1 MFRVSPAAGP
11 ERKDRMNDR
20 AFFAPARDMTAAEI
34 ALLTG
39 AELATPDK
47 AENRISTLA
56 AANVGGD
63 EALIFVVGRRNVA
76 MLDGVQAS
84 VLICDAEVAVHA
96 ADRMAVLVS
105 DNPQRDFAMV
115 ARLLFPQASRP
126 VPLTG
131 ESGISPAA
139 HLHPDARLEDGVI
152 IEAGAVI
159 GPGVEIGSGT
169 IIAPHAVLGPNC
181 RIGREGYVGP
191 SVTVQH
197 AFLGDRVILHAGV
210 RLGQDGFGYVAG
222 RTGVEKVPQL
232 GRVIVQND
240 VEIGANTTVDRGALG
255 DTVIGES
262 TKIDNLVQIAH
273 NVRIGRACLI
283 AGQCGLSGSVTLGD
297 GVMLGG
303 SVGVADHVTIG
314 SGAAIAARSG
324 VMGEVPPRGRWAGAP
339 AKPMREFF
347 REVSAIRRLAEGR
360 SQGKEDDHG

>member
-1 MFRVSPAAGP
+1 MPVAGP

-47 AENRISTLA
+47 ADNRVSTLA

-63 EALIFVVGRRNVA
+63 EALVFVVGRRNAA
-76 MLDGVQAS
+76 MLDGVRAS
-84 VLICDAEVAVHA
+84 VLICDAEVAGLVG
-96 ADRMAVLVS
+96 DRMAVLVS
-105 DNPQRDFAMV
+105 ADPQRDFAMV
-115 ARLLFPQASRP
+115 ARLLFPRASRP
-126 VPLTG
+126 APLTG

-139 HLHPDARLEDGVI
+139 HLHPEARLEEGVV

-159 GPGVEIGSGT
+159 GPGAEIGSGT
-169 IIAPHAVLGPNC
+169 IVAPHAVVGPNC
-181 RIGREGYVGP
+181 RIGRESYVGP

-197 AFLGDRVILHAGV
+197 AFLGDRVVLHAGV

-222 RTGVEKVPQL
+222 RNGPDKVPQL
-232 GRVIVQND
+232 GRVIIQND

-255 DTVIGES
+255 DTVIGEW

-324 VMGEVPPRGRWAGAP
+324 VMGEVPPGGRWAGAP

-360 SQGKEDDHG
+360 SQNKEGDHG